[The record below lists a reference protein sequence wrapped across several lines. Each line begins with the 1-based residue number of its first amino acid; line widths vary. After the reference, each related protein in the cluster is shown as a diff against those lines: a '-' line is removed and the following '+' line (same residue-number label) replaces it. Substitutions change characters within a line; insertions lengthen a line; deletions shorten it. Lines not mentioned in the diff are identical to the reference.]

1 MNTEK
6 VQHPS
11 ATAEIKLVTDAT
23 AVVATLVQKEDYD
36 KGWSPVAFYSKT
48 LSPGRSAIT
57 AHTIGNS
64 WLRCKESRNSPIS

>member
-11 ATAEIKLVTDAT
+11 ATAEIKLVTDAI
-23 AVVATLVQKEDYD
+23 VATLVQKEEDYD